1 MVRTVIVAILGLV
14 TGFFVGEALA
24 VFIGIT
30 TNQLSDG
37 PPPGLWILRSLP
49 VVLAITGAIATPIL
63 DIRHR
68 SR

>member
-1 MVRTVIVAILGLV
+1 VTRPVIVAILGLV

-24 VFIGIT
+24 VLIGIT
-30 TNQLSDG
+30 TNQLSG
-37 PPPGLWILRSLP
+37 GAPPEIWILRSFP
-49 VVLAITGAIATPIL
+49 IVFAIAGAIATPIL